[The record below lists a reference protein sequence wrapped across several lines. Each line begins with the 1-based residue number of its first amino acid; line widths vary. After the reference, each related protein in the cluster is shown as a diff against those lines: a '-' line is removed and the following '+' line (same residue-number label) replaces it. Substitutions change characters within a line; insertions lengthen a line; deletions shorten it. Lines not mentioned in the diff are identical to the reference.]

1 MADPIRLV
9 VLKKLTEHLAGI
21 ASVDGYNYDLEGSV
35 FRGRTIFGEDDP
47 LPMLSI
53 LEAPRA
59 EGSLYGGDYEVKRDK
74 WQLLI
79 QGWSEDDA
87 ENPTDNAYLL
97 ADDVEKRLGMIIA
110 MRNDNSGRP
119 LHGPTIYKL
128 GNSIVDLEF
137 GPSIIRPP
145 IEQVSSK
152 AFFYLPVTLSLAS
165 VVG

>member
-9 VLKKLTEHLAGI
+9 ILKKLSEHLDGI
-21 ASVDGYNYDLEGSV
+21 DTIDGYNYDLKDSV

-79 QGWSEDDA
+79 QGWTEDDA

-97 ADDVEKRLGMIIA
+97 ADDVEKRLGMLIA
-110 MRNDNSGRP
+110 MRPDNSGRP
-119 LHGPTIYKL
+119 LYSTIYKL
-128 GNSIVDLEF
+128 GDLIIDLEF
-137 GPSIIRPP
+137 GPPIIRPP

-165 VVG
+165 EVG

>member
-1 MADPIRLV
+1 MADPIRLT
-9 VLKKLTEHLAGI
+9 VLKKLTTHLAGI
-21 ASVDGYNYDLEGSV
+21 ATIDGNNYDLEDAV
-35 FRGRTIFGEDDP
+35 FRGRTIFGDNDP

-59 EGSLYGGDYEVKRDK
+59 EGSIYAGNFEVKSDK

-79 QGWSEDDA
+79 QGWTDDDA

-110 MRNDNSGRP
+110 MRPDNSGRA
-119 LHGPTIYKL
+119 LYPTIYL
-128 GNSIVDLEF
+128 LEGSIINLEF
-137 GPSIIRPP
+137 GPPIIRPP
-145 IEQVSSK
+145 MEQVSSK

-165 VVG
+165 EVG

>member
-9 VLKKLTEHLAGI
+9 ILKKLSKHLDGI
-21 ASVDGYNYDLEGSV
+21 ASIEGYNYDLKDAV

-59 EGSLYGGDYEVKRDK
+59 EGSLYAGEFEVKRDH

-79 QGWSEDDA
+79 QGWTEDNI

-97 ADDVEKRLGMIIA
+97 ADDVEKRLGMLIA
-110 MRNDNSGRP
+110 TKPDSSGRP
-119 LHGPTIYKL
+119 LYPAIYKL
-128 GNSIVDLEF
+128 EGLIIGLEF

-145 IEQVSSK
+145 MEQVSSK

-165 VVG
+165 EVG